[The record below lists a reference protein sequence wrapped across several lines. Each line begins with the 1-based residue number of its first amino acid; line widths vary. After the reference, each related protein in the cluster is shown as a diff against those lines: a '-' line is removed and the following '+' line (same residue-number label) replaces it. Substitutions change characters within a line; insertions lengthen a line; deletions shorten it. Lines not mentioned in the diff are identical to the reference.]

1 MRDSRDMFDDL
12 PRGRF
17 GDYDNRNADVER
29 VKMFDTTLVL
39 RQERATSI
47 AITQTDAANEK
58 WIFLPLAMIE
68 YRKLNTTTVE
78 VTMPE
83 RLAKDKGL
91 I

>member
-1 MRDSRDMFDDL
+1 MRDTADMFSQ
-12 PRGRF
+12 PGRGRF
-17 GDYDNRNADVER
+17 GENETRRNEVER
-29 VKMFDTTLVL
+29 VHLTDVTLVL

-47 AITQTDAANEK
+47 AVTQTTNASEK

-68 YRKLNTTTVE
+68 YRTLNATTVE

-83 RLAKDKGL
+83 RLARDKGL

>member
-1 MRDSRDMFDDL
+1 MRDNRDMFEEL

-17 GDYDNRNADVER
+17 GDNETRRNEVER
-29 VKMFDTTLVL
+29 VKLVDVELTL

-47 AITQTDAANEK
+47 AVTQPANASEK

-68 YRKLNTTTVE
+68 YRKLNAATVE

>member
-17 GDYDNRNADVER
+17 GENELGRDEVER
-29 VKMFDTTLVL
+29 VHMTDLTLVL

-47 AITQTDAANEK
+47 AVTQTARPGEK

-68 YRKLNTTTVE
+68 YRKLNATTVE

-83 RLAKDKGL
+83 KLARDKGL

>member
-1 MRDSRDMFDDL
+1 MRDTRDMFEEL
-12 PRGRF
+12 PRGRC
-17 GDYDNRNADVER
+17 GDNETRRDDVER
-29 VKMFDTTLVL
+29 VKLVDVELTL

-47 AITQTDAANEK
+47 AVTQTTNASEK

-68 YRKLNTTTVE
+68 YRKLNATTVE
-78 VTMPE
+78 VTIPE